1 MQIRTYML
9 YNIIQYNIIQ
19 EPGHGHAGWGVS
31 RQVQTHQFLQLI
43 YYFKGTVL
51 RDYSTTLN

>member
-1 MQIRTYML
+1 MDLLAGEY
-9 YNIIQYNIIQ
+9 
-19 EPGHGHAGWGVS
+19 PGPH
-31 RQVQTHQFLQLI
+31 TTILQLI